1 MSPGSSLQ
9 LEQKGGMVVPF
20 ACQVAKVKQFE
31 DTLLERVEGDSLIL
45 TDCGRKAKIVELL
58 RRVRPDLL
66 KLLTHMQDDGYIRLL
81 IVR

>member
-1 MSPGSSLQ
+1 
-9 LEQKGGMVVPF
+9 MVVPF
-20 ACQVAKVKQFE
+20 TCQVAKVKQFE

-58 RRVRPDLL
+58 RRVQPDLL